1 MPERQAG
8 LMIQLQPNLP
18 PELFARIDPMNDD
31 AVYSVSIFVTHID
44 QSTVQYLVPPNE
56 LFINFTRVRPYID
69 RPVLLIP

>member
-1 MPERQAG
+1 MNARRLPRAFLICVPTVSLGVLRHRSVKTGMPERQAG

-44 QSTVQYLVPPNE
+44 Q
-56 LFINFTRVRPYID
+56 
-69 RPVLLIP
+69 